1 MNKTLLYIA
10 GPTAS
15 GKTAAA
21 LKIATHFNTEIVSC
35 DSRQFYKEMKIG
47 TAPPSPEE
55 LAQVPH
61 HFIHNKSLA
70 SPYTVGAYEKEAL
83 ACVERLFEHQ
93 DVVVLVGGSG
103 LYADALIEGLDQFPE
118 VPQALHD
125 QLELFYQQH
134 GLEGL
139 QDLLKQKDL
148 KYYQQ
153 VDRNNPRRMLRAL
166 GVCIVAEQPYSS
178 FLQQEKVPRNFTTR
192 YLVLMPEREEL
203 YQRINSRVDSMLDNG
218 LEEEAAALADYQNHP
233 AFATV
238 GYQEW
243 LPFWNGDYDRDTA
256 IERIK
261 RNSRRYAKRQITW
274 CKRYG
279 AAHFYTPP
287 IELEAVLK
295 KIF

>member
-1 MNKTLLYIA
+1 
-10 GPTAS
+10 
-15 GKTAAA
+15 
-21 LKIATHFNTEIVSC
+21 
-35 DSRQFYKEMKIG
+35 
-47 TAPPSPEE
+47 
-55 LAQVPH
+55 
-61 HFIHNKSLA
+61 
-70 SPYTVGAYEKEAL
+70 
-83 ACVERLFEHQ
+83 
-93 DVVVLVGGSG
+93 
-103 LYADALIEGLDQFPE
+103 
-118 VPQALHD
+118 
-125 QLELFYQQH
+125 
-134 GLEGL
+134 
-139 QDLLKQKDL
+139 
-148 KYYQQ
+148 
-153 VDRNNPRRMLRAL
+153 MLRAL
-166 GVCIVAEQPYSS
+166 GVCMVAEQPYSS

-192 YLVLMPEREEL
+192 CLVLMPEREEL

-287 IELEAVLK
+287 IELEAVFK

>member
-15 GKTAAA
+15 GKTPVA
-21 LKIATHFNTEIVSC
+21 LKVATHFNTEIVSC

-61 HFIHNKSLA
+61 YFIHNKSLA

-83 ACVERLFEHQ
+83 ECVERLFEHK

-118 VPQALHD
+118 VPQALRD

-166 GVCIVAEQPYSS
+166 GVCMVAEQPYSS
-178 FLQQEKVPRNFTTR
+178 FLQQEKIPRSFTTR

-203 YQRINSRVDSMLDNG
+203 YQRINSRVDSMLNNG
-218 LEEEAAALADYQNHP
+218 LEEEAAALADYHNHP

-243 LPFWNGDYDRDTA
+243 LPFWNGDYDRATA

-279 AAHFYTPP
+279 AENIYTPP
-287 IELEAVLK
+287 ITVEDMLK
-295 KIF
+295 QLF

>member
-1 MNKTLLYIA
+1 MNKILLYIG

-83 ACVERLFEHQ
+83 AFVERLFEHQ

-118 VPQALHD
+118 VPQALRD
-125 QLELFYQQH
+125 QLELFYQQQ

-166 GVCIVAEQPYSS
+166 GVCMVAEQPYSS

-233 AFATV
+233 AFASV

-287 IELEAVLK
+287 IELETVLK